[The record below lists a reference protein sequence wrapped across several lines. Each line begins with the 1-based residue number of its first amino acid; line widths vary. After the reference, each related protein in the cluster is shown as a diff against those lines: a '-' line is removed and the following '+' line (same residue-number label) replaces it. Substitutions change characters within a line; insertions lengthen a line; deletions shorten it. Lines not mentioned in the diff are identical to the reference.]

1 MFSIIF
7 DYIYNFCF
15 TFAPENKITTIK
27 KHHNSMKKLF
37 IAAALFIAALS
48 GVSAQ
53 DNNKSNN
60 VTREGKTFVAQS
72 SAKKSKGEN
81 IKTEYC
87 YTDTDKN
94 TYPIYISANGR
105 AFIIR
110 TAKKSG
116 KEYRKYLGEEIS
128 RQICK
133 ELGREYAELN
143 R

>member
-1 MFSIIF
+1 
-7 DYIYNFCF
+7 
-15 TFAPENKITTIK
+15 
-27 KHHNSMKKLF
+27 MKKLF